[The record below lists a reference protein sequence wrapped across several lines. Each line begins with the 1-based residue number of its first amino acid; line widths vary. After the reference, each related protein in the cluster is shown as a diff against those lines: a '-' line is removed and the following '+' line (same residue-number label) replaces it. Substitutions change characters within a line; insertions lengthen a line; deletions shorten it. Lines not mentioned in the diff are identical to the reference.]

1 MSSKRYVIYVSPSEW
16 GIVEPI
22 KTISD
27 YIKSSLKRRGMNLNE
42 VSDHQITRIFPH
54 LERFLQ
60 GHPKTLTISDI
71 LDTFSKQFGF
81 ANEEEKNNVQ
91 TAVARLVDRLSML
104 KRRDPV
110 RVYKLIRSLR
120 TLLIGFVRGY
130 LSLPIQVYEKQ
141 SEKAG
146 GEV

>member
-1 MSSKRYVIYVSPSEW
+1 MGRNEYVIYVSPSEW
-16 GIVEPI
+16 GIIEPV
-22 KTISD
+22 KTIAE
-27 YIKSSLKRRGMNLNE
+27 YIRNSLKRRGIRVSE
-42 VSDHQITRIFPH
+42 VSDHHITRIFRH